1 MSVGKINRRL
11 FFQSQTR
18 TQDGGGSQAVTHSD
32 SFSTFGHISPKTGAE
47 KLFGDQLE
55 ENITHVITVRYRKD
69 ITHKMRIQY
78 RPTSSITRTFNIK
91 RVINQNDKSKYLEI
105 LCIEG
110 VAT

>member
-1 MSVGKINRRL
+1 MSIGKINRRL

-18 TQDGGGSQAVTHSD
+18 TSDGGGSLAVPHSD
-32 SFSTFGHISPKTGAE
+32 SFSTFGHIQHKTGSE

-55 ENITHVITVRYRKD
+55 ENVTHVITVRYRSD
-69 ITHKMRIQY
+69 ISHKMRIQY
-78 RPTSSITRTFNIK
+78 RPTSNLTRTFNIK
-91 RVINQNDKSKYLEI
+91 RVINQRDKSKYLEL